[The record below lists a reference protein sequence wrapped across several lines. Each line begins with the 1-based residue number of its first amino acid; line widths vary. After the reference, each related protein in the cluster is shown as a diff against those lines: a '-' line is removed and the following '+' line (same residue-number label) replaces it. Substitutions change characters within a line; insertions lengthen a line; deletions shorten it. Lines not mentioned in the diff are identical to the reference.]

1 MIRKLVLA
9 GIAAL
14 ACVAGLPA
22 AAQAQ
27 SAIAGVVKDTS
38 GAILPG
44 VTVEASSDVLIEKT
58 RSVITDG
65 EGAYRIVDLRPG
77 TYAVTFTLPGF
88 QTFKREALD
97 LPANFTATINA
108 DMKVGALEESVTVSG
123 ASPVVDT
130 SSNVKSQVLNREVL
144 DAVPSAK
151 TIQSLG
157 QLVVGVNLS
166 SPDVAGSRAMQQTY
180 FAVHGVGASGTMVT
194 VDGLITNGTMG
205 DGSVQAY
212 HNEAMIQE
220 AVYQTAGGTAETI
233 TGGLNMNLVPK
244 DGGNKFS
251 GGFKGAKSP
260 KQWQGD
266 NLTSRLTNLGVTGVD
281 KIDNFFEWNVEE
293 GGPIAK
299 DKLWFYA
306 AFRKARYDK
315 PIANT
320 FVTPAGV
327 PYPQAYAAC
336 AAKPGSCEQGI
347 SDEKMDN
354 PIVRLTWQV
363 SPRNK
368 FAVFNDRAMRLRG
381 HAMGSLTDPTTAS
394 VKWNTPTFA
403 TGSAKWTSTITPRLL
418 VEGGVSFN
426 RERYDNLYQDGIAA
440 DRGTAKWYANVRKS
454 DNSTGFLWGA
464 PSAQLGNYP
473 DRYNV
478 SLSASYVTGSH
489 SIKVGVQDSFGPYR
503 RYNNANADLYQV
515 YNNGAPL
522 QVTVLNT
529 PLQVGE
535 YLDANMG
542 IYAQDSWK
550 LNKLSV
556 NVGVRYDHVKQ
567 HIQGQQAQIGRFASS
582 PAYGD
587 QTLPVWNSISPRT
600 SVVYDIFGNGKT
612 AIRAGFNKYM
622 TAATTGFAQLY
633 NPTAL
638 TTFTLPW
645 SDLNGDDIAQG
656 ERGCAFGTTG
666 CEINFATLPNNFG
679 VRSLARFDPNLK
691 RPYQLAFNAGLS
703 HEVLPGIAVTA
714 EWFHSSFK
722 DMIDRNNVALSA
734 SDYTAVQVYNPLQ
747 GGTVTAYNLAASK
760 ASAVDYLDRNDPD
773 LKRTYDGIE
782 INFNAKLPKGARL
795 FGGSSTERTVANSC
809 SAAANNPNLLAFCD
823 QSKYDIPFLTS
834 FKLAG
839 TYPLPFY
846 GINVSGSLQAL
857 AGALIGADA
866 LPYGVFT
873 AGTGWDATGNAAGPN
888 GRGTYLLVTP
898 STNWTAATCNSAA
911 NCTVGQ
917 RIIPGLTQAGLTIP
931 LKAAQTE
938 YMPRLKQVDFSVS
951 KNFTLGQ
958 VKINPKLDIFNAFN
972 SNDWTGVH
980 SNQWGAAT
988 YLRPSTILQAR
999 VIRVGADLKW

>member
-1 MIRKLVLA
+1 MA
-9 GIAAL
+9 GFVAL

-22 AAQAQ
+22 VAHAQ

-38 GAILPG
+38 GAVLPG

-77 TYAVTFTLPGF
+77 KYNITFTLPGF
-88 QTFKREALD
+88 STFKREGLD
-97 LPANFTATINA
+97 LPANFTATINGE
-108 DMKVGALEESVTVSG
+108 MKVGALEESVTVSG

-130 SSNVKSQVLNREVL
+130 SSNVKAQVLNREVL

-157 QLVVGVNLS
+157 QLVVGVSLS

-220 AVYQTAGGTAETI
+220 AVYQTAGGAAETI

-293 GGPIAK
+293 GGPIAA
-299 DKLWFYA
+299 DKLWFYG

-320 FVTPAGV
+320 FVVPAGV
-327 PYPQAYAAC
+327 SFPTGYAAC

-363 SPRNK
+363 SPKNK
-368 FAVFNDRAMRLRG
+368 FAAYNDRAMRLRG

-394 VKWNTPTFA
+394 VVWHTPNFS
-403 TGSAKWTSTITPRLL
+403 TGSMKWTSTVTPRLL
-418 VEGGVSFN
+418 VEGGFSYN

-440 DRGTAKWYANVRKS
+440 PRNTAAWSANVRKS
-454 DNSTGFLWGA
+454 DNSLGYLWGA

-473 DRYNV
+473 DRYNIGA
-478 SLSASYVTGSH
+478 STSYVTGTH
-489 SIKVGVQDSFGPYR
+489 SIKVGMQDSFGPYR
-503 RYNNANADLYQV
+503 KYNNANADLYQV
-515 YNNGAPL
+515 YNNLVPL

-529 PLQVGE
+529 PIQYAE
-535 YLDANMG
+535 YLDANLG
-542 IYAQDSWK
+542 LYAQDSWRF
-550 LNKLSV
+550 NKLTF
-556 NVGVRYDHVKQ
+556 NYGVRFDYVKQ
-567 HIQGQQAQIGRFASS
+567 HVMGQAAQQGRFAAS
-582 PAYGD
+582 PAYD
-587 QTLPVWNSISPRT
+587 DIVLPTWKSVSPRT
-600 SVVYDIFGNGKT
+600 SVVYDVFGNGKT
-612 AIRAGFNKYM
+612 AIRGGFNKYM
-622 TAATTGFAQLY
+622 TAATTGFAGLY
-633 NPTAL
+633 NPTGLVSQNL
-638 TTFTLPW
+638 TWT
-645 SDLNGDDIAQG
+645 DLNGDDIAQG
-656 ERGCAFGTTG
+656 DRGCVYQTAG
-666 CEINFATLPNNFG
+666 CEINFANLPSSFG
-679 VRSLARFDPNLK
+679 VRSLARFDPNLS
-691 RPYQLAFNAGLS
+691 RPYQLAFNVGAS
-703 HEVLPGIAVTA
+703 HEVLPGVAVTA
-714 EWFHSSFK
+714 EWFHSTFK
-722 DMIDRNNVALSA
+722 NLIARNNVALSA
-734 SDYTAVQVYNPLQ
+734 ADYTPVSIYNPVT

-760 ASAVDYLDRNDPD
+760 AAASDLLDSNDSN
-773 LKRTYDGIE
+773 LKRKYDGLE
-782 INFNAKLPKGARL
+782 INFNAKLPKGVRL
-795 FGGSSTERTVANSC
+795 FGGTSTERTLSNSC

-823 QSKYDIPFLTS
+823 QSAAGIPFTTS

-846 GINVSGSLQAL
+846 GITFSASLQAL
-857 AGALIGADA
+857 AGALLGADA

-873 AGTGWDATGNAAGPN
+873 AGTGWDPSGNAAGPN
-888 GRGTYLLVTP
+888 GRSTYLNVTP
-898 STNWTAATCNSAA
+898 TTNWTAATCLDSSK
-911 NCTVGQ
+911 CTVGA
-917 RIIPGLTQAGLTIP
+917 RIIPNMTQAGLTIP
-931 LKAAQTE
+931 LVAAQTE
-938 YMPRLKQVDFSVS
+938 YAPRLTQVDLSFG
-951 KNFTLGQ
+951 KNFTLGS
-958 VKINPKLDIFNAFN
+958 VKVNPKLDLFNAFN
-972 SNDWTGVH
+972 SNDWTGVA
-980 SNQWGAAT
+980 SMQYGAAT
-988 YLRPSTILQAR
+988 YKRPSVILQGR
-999 VIRVGADLKW
+999 VIRIGADLKW

>member
-1 MIRKLVLA
+1 MIRKLVWA

-77 TYAVTFTLPGF
+77 TYSVTFTLPGF
-88 QTFKREALD
+88 QTFKRDALD

-251 GGFKGAKSP
+251 GGLKGAKSP

-281 KIDNFFEWNVEE
+281 KIDNFFEWNVEQ

-354 PIVRLTWQV
+354 PIARLTWQV

-368 FAVFNDRAMRLRG
+368 FASSTTARCVCAAMRWAR
-381 HAMGSLTDPTTAS
+381 SPTRRR
-394 VKWNTPTFA
+394 
-403 TGSAKWTSTITPRLL
+403 PR
-418 VEGGVSFN
+418 
-426 RERYDNLYQDGIAA
+426 
-440 DRGTAKWYANVRKS
+440 
-454 DNSTGFLWGA
+454 
-464 PSAQLGNYP
+464 
-473 DRYNV
+473 
-478 SLSASYVTGSH
+478 
-489 SIKVGVQDSFGPYR
+489 
-503 RYNNANADLYQV
+503 
-515 YNNGAPL
+515 
-522 QVTVLNT
+522 
-529 PLQVGE
+529 
-535 YLDANMG
+535 
-542 IYAQDSWK
+542 
-550 LNKLSV
+550 
-556 NVGVRYDHVKQ
+556 
-567 HIQGQQAQIGRFASS
+567 
-582 PAYGD
+582 
-587 QTLPVWNSISPRT
+587 
-600 SVVYDIFGNGKT
+600 
-612 AIRAGFNKYM
+612 
-622 TAATTGFAQLY
+622 
-633 NPTAL
+633 
-638 TTFTLPW
+638 
-645 SDLNGDDIAQG
+645 
-656 ERGCAFGTTG
+656 
-666 CEINFATLPNNFG
+666 
-679 VRSLARFDPNLK
+679 
-691 RPYQLAFNAGLS
+691 
-703 HEVLPGIAVTA
+703 
-714 EWFHSSFK
+714 
-722 DMIDRNNVALSA
+722 
-734 SDYTAVQVYNPLQ
+734 
-747 GGTVTAYNLAASK
+747 
-760 ASAVDYLDRNDPD
+760 
-773 LKRTYDGIE
+773 
-782 INFNAKLPKGARL
+782 
-795 FGGSSTERTVANSC
+795 
-809 SAAANNPNLLAFCD
+809 
-823 QSKYDIPFLTS
+823 
-834 FKLAG
+834 
-839 TYPLPFY
+839 
-846 GINVSGSLQAL
+846 
-857 AGALIGADA
+857 
-866 LPYGVFT
+866 
-873 AGTGWDATGNAAGPN
+873 
-888 GRGTYLLVTP
+888 
-898 STNWTAATCNSAA
+898 
-911 NCTVGQ
+911 
-917 RIIPGLTQAGLTIP
+917 
-931 LKAAQTE
+931 
-938 YMPRLKQVDFSVS
+938 
-951 KNFTLGQ
+951 
-958 VKINPKLDIFNAFN
+958 
-972 SNDWTGVH
+972 
-980 SNQWGAAT
+980 
-988 YLRPSTILQAR
+988 
-999 VIRVGADLKW
+999 